1 MDYLPVQGDNY
12 QWSYE
17 DTAENV
23 EKCLDFWEIVIEDKG
38 KGFKFPMLV
47 SMEVTEKVPEKV
59 NNKILKWEKKWQK
72 EVLKFDY

>member
-17 DTAENV
+17 GTAENV
-23 EKCLDFWEIVIEDKG
+23 EKYLDFGEIIIDDKG

-47 SMEVTEKVPEKV
+47 STEVTEKVPEKV
-59 NNKILKWEKKWQK
+59 NNKILKW
-72 EVLKFDY
+72 